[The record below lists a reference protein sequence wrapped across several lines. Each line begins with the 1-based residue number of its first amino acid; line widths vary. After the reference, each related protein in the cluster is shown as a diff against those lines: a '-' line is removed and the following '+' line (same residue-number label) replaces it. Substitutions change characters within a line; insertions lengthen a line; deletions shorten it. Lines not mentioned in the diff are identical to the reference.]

1 MAQICVLE
9 ASVQLK
15 SCPKKF
21 FNFLKNQS
29 EHIPNK
35 AQSENVHAV
44 EIHKGDWN
52 TPGSVKIWKFTI
64 GLSSITFYYHYYI
77 MRLSNI
83 TSIFHIIFLV

>member
-64 GLSSITFYYHYYI
+64 GLSSINYLLVFCVLCLFFYI
-77 MRLSNI
+77 DEMTKLS
-83 TSIFHIIFLV
+83 